1 MTETD
6 KNLHSLAN
14 EGLTDALSNGRS
26 NSQSKDP
33 SELAFRRHML
43 LGGAGLLATAAGAG
57 FAWWRLH
64 GDGNASSGAVQ
75 PPEGFWD
82 LQWDAPAGPPVRLQA
97 LRGKPLLINFW
108 ATWCPPCIEE
118 MPAINAFFN
127 ENKVN
132 GWQVLG
138 LAVDKPAAV
147 VAFLKQRPVQYA
159 IGLAGAGGSE
169 LAGALGNPS
178 GSLPYSLALGA
189 DGTILQRRLGKLSA
203 AELGVWARL
212 K

>member
-1 MTETD
+1 METD
-6 KNLHSLAN
+6 KNQTLPADQ
-14 EGLTDALSNGRS
+14 GLPEA
-26 NSQSKDP
+26 
-33 SELAFRRHML
+33 AFSRRML
-43 LGGAGLLATAAGAG
+43 LGGAGLLAAAAGAG

-64 GDGNASSGAVQ
+64 GGLDAAAALAL
-75 PPEGFWD
+75 PEGFWD
-82 LQWDAPAGPPVRLQA
+82 LQWDAPDGAPVRMQA
-97 LRGKPLLINFW
+97 FRGQPVLINFW

-127 ENKVN
+127 ENKAN

-147 VAFLKQRPVQYA
+147 SAFLQHRPVQYA
-159 IGLAGAGGSE
+159 IGLAGAGGSA

-178 GSLPYSLALGA
+178 GALPYSLVLGA
-189 DGTILQRRLGKLSA
+189 DGTVLQRRLGKVSA
-203 AELGVWARL
+203 AELAVWARL